1 MPNNAKQGNREHAI
15 CAPNWLHIKLMNIH
29 SARIDSTM
37 YVRRQM
43 KFNPQAGGKKQEQT
57 ASLVPDGLITGD
69 KD

>member
-1 MPNNAKQGNREHAI
+1 
-15 CAPNWLHIKLMNIH
+15 MNIH

-57 ASLVPDGLITGD
+57 ASLVADGLITGD